1 MEKIAKR
8 NRDFLDSNFPG
19 LSHFIGSP
27 VPPDAFSYITNP
39 APNIAKDGTTV
50 HSKRHPEREAHN
62 LIHDIPVQPG
72 IVVLFL
78 GLGLGYQ
85 VDLLKRRFAGN
96 KTDATFIIVE
106 RSTELFSLLCKHGDI
121 SFLENTHLFIGESQ
135 GDIQAFIEQFG
146 TFNFSG
152 YRIVKLRGSHSLYS
166 DYYEQ
171 VELLF
176 KERIAGK
183 LSDLLTRFAFE
194 SLWMRNSIDN
204 VPSLIGSRSISSL
217 RGALR
222 GRPVLVV
229 NAGPSLISQLPLL
242 HSIQNRIHL
251 IAVDTVLTP
260 LLKTGIAPDF
270 VVTLDAGFHNSLDFN
285 HLFTGSSNGCKMK
298 LVADIVTNPIILS
311 HWKGPLFF
319 SETSLAATGDTVH
332 GSPVMPLFDLLHRS
346 FPPIDSLSCGGSIS
360 TTALEL
366 ALFLE
371 AEPVYTTALDLSY
384 TDYKTHVNSSPHYE
398 VMYRRSCRL
407 ATIATAM
414 LKAIKERKLMTLP
427 ALHGGKILSD
437 YVFSQYVGWI
447 ERQCRYQNRVINC
460 TAQGV
465 AVKGLSH
472 LKLDTLVRSD
482 ALPDRKAAVNAV
494 TGAALTVKEAS
505 SFLTDM
511 KHAVQETQA
520 DIQRERKCSSLRN
533 TEHLFHTIFA
543 KAEKMHR
550 DSESLHRYMSM
561 FLVFMNRHID
571 RALTRIKINN
581 MK

>member
-19 LSHFIGSP
+19 LSHFVDMP
-27 VPPDAFSYITNP
+27 VQPDTFSYITDP
-39 APNIAKDGTTV
+39 APNIIKDGTTV
-50 HSKRHPEREAHN
+50 HSKRHPEREARN
-62 LIHDIPVQPG
+62 LVHDIPVQSG
-72 IVVLFL
+72 IIVLFL
-78 GLGLGYQ
+78 GLGMGYQ

-96 KTDATFIIVE
+96 KTDATFIVVE

-121 SFLENTHLFIGESQ
+121 SFLENTHLFVGESL
-135 GDIQAFIEQFG
+135 GGVQALIEQLG
-146 TFNFSG
+146 ALNLSG
-152 YRIVKLRGSHSLYS
+152 YRIVKLRGSHSLYR
-166 DYYEQ
+166 DYYDQ

-176 KERIAGK
+176 KESMAGK

-194 SLWMRNSIDN
+194 SLWMRNSVDN

-229 NAGPSLISQLPLL
+229 NAGPSLITQLPLL

-285 HLFTGSSNGCKMK
+285 HLFTGSSCGREMK
-298 LVADIVTNPIILS
+298 LVADIVTNPVILS

-346 FPPIDSLSCGGSIS
+346 FPPIDALSCGGSIS

-366 ALFLE
+366 GLFLE

-384 TDYKTHVNSSPHYE
+384 TDYKTHVNSSPHYDA
-398 VMYRRSCRL
+398 MYRQNSRL
-407 ATIATAM
+407 ATIDTAM

-427 ALHGGKILSD
+427 ALHGGKALSD

-447 ERQCRYQNRVINC
+447 ERQRRYENRVINC

-465 AVKGLSH
+465 AVKGLFH
-472 LKLDTLVRSD
+472 TKLETLVRSD
-482 ALPDRKAAVNAV
+482 ALPNKKAVVKAV
-494 TGAALTVKEAS
+494 TGAALTGKEAG
-505 SFLTDM
+505 SFLSDM

-520 DIQRERKCSSLRN
+520 AIQRDRECSSLRN
-533 TEHLFHTIFA
+533 REHLFHTIFA
-543 KAEKMHR
+543 EAEKLHR
-550 DSESLHRYMSM
+550 DSESLHRYLSM
-561 FLVFMNRHID
+561 FLVFLNRHID
-571 RALTRIKINN
+571 RALARIEK
-581 MK
+581 MM